1 MISSTGRSKHA
12 GFSLLELMVVIF
24 IIGLLSGVAVLT
36 LPDRDGDALLNE
48 TRAKLVV
55 ALRNARSEAVFSGR
69 SIGLLWTG
77 SSGSFHL
84 LTAEGWS
91 PITVGVLA
99 RSIETDSNVRSD
111 ISLSGEPLKT
121 VDDTD
126 GKRLMTP
133 QILFLGDGQVTPF
146 VWRLYTNDGES
157 VEFSDS
163 LRVSQ

>member
-1 MISSTGRSKHA
+1 MISSTGRSKQS

-36 LPDRDGDALLNE
+36 LPDKDGDALLNE
-48 TRAKLVV
+48 SRAKLIV

-69 SIGLLWTG
+69 SIGLLWTRN
-77 SSGSFHL
+77 SGSFHL

-99 RSIETDSNVRSD
+99 RNIESDSNVRSD
-111 ISLSGEPLKT
+111 ITLSGEPLKT
-121 VDDTD
+121 VDEEE

-146 VWRLYTNDGES
+146 EWRLYTADGES
-157 VEFSDS
+157 VKFSET
-163 LRVSQ
+163 LRVEK